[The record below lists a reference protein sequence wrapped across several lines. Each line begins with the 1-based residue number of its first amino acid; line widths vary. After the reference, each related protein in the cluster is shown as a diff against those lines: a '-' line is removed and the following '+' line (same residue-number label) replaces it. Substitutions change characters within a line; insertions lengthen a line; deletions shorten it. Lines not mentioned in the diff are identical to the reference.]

1 MTFDDQLNKQNAG
14 MHCKIREIGM
24 ELKVVGGMTMMMMMP
39 YVRQPYHES
48 RRDLKQDLLLAIT
61 IDRNESE

>member
-1 MTFDDQLNKQNAG
+1 MIIDEQLNQENAG
-14 MHCKIREIGM
+14 MQCKIREIGM
-24 ELKVVGGMTMMMMMP
+24 ELKVVGGMTMTMP